1 MTFQPNQS
9 GNPNGRPKGIID
21 KRTKLRGLLESH
33 ADEIIE
39 KLIELAKAGDS
50 NALRLCIER
59 LLPRAKPDE
68 GIYFDL
74 PEGRLDTGDNM
85 LRIAH
90 DLTQA
95 VVTGQFTLQ
104 EAFKFSNFINL
115 QRRHVENAE
124 QQQQN
129 ELERE
134 ERQKAWAARY
144 KEETDD
150 ETSN

>member
-9 GNPNGRPKGIID
+9 GNPSGRPKGIID
-21 KRTKLRGLLESH
+21 KRIKLRGLLESH

-59 LLPRAKPDE
+59 LLPRVKPDE

-85 LRIAH
+85 LQIAH

-95 VVTGQFTLQ
+95 VVSGQFTLQ

-115 QRRHVENAE
+115 QRRLVETAE
-124 QQQQN
+124 HQQQN
-129 ELERE
+129 ELVRE
-134 ERQKAWAARY
+134 ERQKEWAARY
-144 KEETDD
+144 NEEVDD